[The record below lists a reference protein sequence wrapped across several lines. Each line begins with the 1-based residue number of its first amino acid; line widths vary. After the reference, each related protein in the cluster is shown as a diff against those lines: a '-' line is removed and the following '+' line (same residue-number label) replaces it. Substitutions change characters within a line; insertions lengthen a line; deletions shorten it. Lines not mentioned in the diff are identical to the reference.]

1 MPIPRYTSTRWPLFF
16 TLGFRP
22 FFFGAGLWAAGAMS
36 LWLLLLWQGVA
47 LPTGFAP
54 SLWHAHEMLFGFI
67 ATAMAGFLLTAI
79 PYWTG
84 RLPLQGAPLAGLF
97 LLWCAGRVAVAVS
110 AVIGPL
116 AAAAVDL
123 AFLAVLLAVILRE
136 ILAGRNWRNLP
147 VAAVVA
153 LLLTANALVHLG
165 ASAYGGLGDGGL
177 AAGGLRLA
185 ISAIV
190 MLISLIGGRIV
201 PSFTGNWLRK
211 AGVAV
216 LPEPFGAFDRVVL
229 GGCGVALAGWVVL
242 PNALPVAWG
251 LGVAGLLQALR
262 LARWGGVRTGAEPL
276 VWVLH
281 LGYGWVAFGLM
292 VLAAGTL
299 MPELGTSAAL
309 HALTTGA
316 MGTMIL
322 AVMTRTTLGHT
333 GRKLAANG
341 ATVVAYGLIS
351 VAAVLR
357 IAAGS
362 SADPLTLQIAAA
374 LCWIAAF
381 TLFLLC
387 YGPMYFRA
395 RVAG

>member
-1 MPIPRYTSTRWPLFF
+1 MPIPRYTTTRWPLFF

-22 FFFGAGLWAAGAMS
+22 FFFCAGLWASGAMA
-36 LWLLLLWQGVA
+36 LWLLLLWQGVF
-47 LPTGFAP
+47 LPTAFAP
-54 SLWHAHEMLFGFI
+54 SLWHAHEMLFGFV
-67 ATAMAGFLLTAI
+67 ATAIAGFLLTAI
-79 PYWTG
+79 PNWTG

-97 LLWCAGRVAVAVS
+97 LLWCAGRIAVAVS

-153 LLLTANALVHLG
+153 LLLVANALVHIG
-165 ASAYGGLGDGGL
+165 AQVHGAL
-177 AAGGLRLA
+177 AEGGLRLA
-185 ISAIV
+185 VGAIV

-216 LPEPFGAFDRVVL
+216 LPESFGAFDRVVL
-229 GGCGVALAGWVVL
+229 GWSAVALASWVVL
-242 PNALPVAWG
+242 PTSPLVAWG
-251 LGVAGLLQALR
+251 VGVAGLLQGLR
-262 LARWGGVRTGAEPL
+262 LARWGGLRTGAEPL

-281 LGYGWVAFGLM
+281 LGYGWVMLGLLL
-292 VLAAGTL
+292 LAAGTL
-299 MPELGTSAAL
+299 MPSFSTSAPL

-322 AVMTRTTLGHT
+322 AVMTRATLGHT
-333 GRKLAANG
+333 GRPLVADG
-341 ATVVAYGLIS
+341 ATVAAYVLIS
-351 VAAVLR
+351 LAAVLR
-357 IAAGS
+357 IAAGA
-362 SADPLTLQIAAA
+362 SALPLRMQIAAG
-374 LCWIAAF
+374 LCWILAF
-381 TLFLLC
+381 VLFLLRF
-387 YGPMYFRA
+387 GPMYFRA
-395 RVAG
+395 RVAA